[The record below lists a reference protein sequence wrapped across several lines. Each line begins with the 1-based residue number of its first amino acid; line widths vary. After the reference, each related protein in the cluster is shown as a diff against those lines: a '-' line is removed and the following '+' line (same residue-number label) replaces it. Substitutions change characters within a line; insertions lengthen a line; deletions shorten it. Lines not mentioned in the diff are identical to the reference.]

1 MQGTGTVSVMPP
13 QDDADDDRGFDPPLP
28 PEDRLWRHP
37 SETAGG
43 GGPGPA
49 TPASGPA
56 PTRRR
61 VIWSTALV
69 AGVTGVALTLGVLAI
84 TGTFSRDVVD
94 RVVVENVA
102 VSPVVS
108 SPLLRDDR
116 GVTVVAERI
125 APALAH
131 LVLTQ
136 PGGSIR
142 GTAVIFRSDG
152 MLVTSAELINDAEA
166 IEVVLADG
174 RRFEGRVR
182 GHDPFT
188 DVAVVQI
195 AANDL
200 PVAVLGSSTDL
211 VVGAASVAIGSP
223 LKGGSAPL
231 VSSGVISAV
240 ERSVPAGEEL
250 LHGMIQTDT
259 PLGETGSGGALVDA
273 NGSVI
278 GIIAPIGAVD
288 ATGFA
293 FATPINLVW
302 RVAEQLIT
310 NGHASHGWL
319 GIECTD
325 VRATFPQTLALQGGA
340 EIVGV
345 RAESPA
351 ALAGLTADDTITEI
365 DGEPVES
372 ASSIVMTV
380 RDHHPGD
387 QIAVGY
393 WRDGEHRDTTVILGE
408 QPWGGR

>member
-1 MQGTGTVSVMPP
+1 
-13 QDDADDDRGFDPPLP
+13 
-28 PEDRLWRHP
+28 
-37 SETAGG
+37 
-43 GGPGPA
+43 
-49 TPASGPA
+49 
-56 PTRRR
+56 
-61 VIWSTALV
+61 
-69 AGVTGVALTLGVLAI
+69 
-84 TGTFSRDVVD
+84 
-94 RVVVENVA
+94 
-102 VSPVVS
+102 
-108 SPLLRDDR
+108 
-116 GVTVVAERI
+116 
-125 APALAH
+125 
-131 LVLTQ
+131 
-136 PGGSIR
+136 
-142 GTAVIFRSDG
+142 
-152 MLVTSAELINDAEA
+152 
-166 IEVVLADG
+166 
-174 RRFEGRVR
+174 
-182 GHDPFT
+182 
-188 DVAVVQI
+188 
-195 AANDL
+195 
-200 PVAVLGSSTDL
+200 
-211 VVGAASVAIGSP
+211 
-223 LKGGSAPL
+223 
-231 VSSGVISAV
+231 
-240 ERSVPAGEEL
+240 
-250 LHGMIQTDT
+250 MIQTDT

-293 FATPINLVW
+293 FATPINLVR